1 MDNRRADDGRREE
14 DRRWLKVQKDVMD
27 LITTQRTNQQVL
39 ATMEIEL
46 GKIQEHVEEV
56 DDHLRGVAGRDS
68 LDTRVTLTEKDLVQH
83 GVMLHRISDQF
94 THLQS
99 MIHQQL
105 GDIKAELGKLQFQKS
120 MADEVEKTK
129 TDRFMAWLKFW
140 GPIILASIALIL
152 PVTKLTF
159 ENWDK
164 IVSSFQSQRSMR
176 SNVDQW
182 MTELEKRKH
191 DPKVKKMLS
200 DRYGQD
206 VD

>member
-1 MDNRRADDGRREE
+1 
-14 DRRWLKVQKDVMD
+14 MD

>member
-105 GDIKAELGKLQFQKS
+105 GDIKTELGKLQFQKA
-120 MADEVEKTK
+120 MQDEAEKSK
-129 TDRFMAWLKFW
+129 SDRFKEWMRLW
-140 GPIILASIALIL
+140 GSTIAAILAF
-152 PVTKLTF
+152 VTAATTVTV

-164 IVSSFQSQRSMR
+164 IVSSFHSPHSMG